1 MEITIHVA
9 AEHNEKGV
17 LLYAVNFPGAFT
29 RGVSQEEAMAK
40 WDREIASYLRWRDG
54 AAPAALRCVPRIVQD
69 RESALHV
76 EDADSDILFDS
87 EAQPMD
93 RSAYQDLKALALRS
107 AADFL
112 DLYQSLPDKDRS
124 PLPVRSSFYGP
135 VPRTGREMYRHTKS
149 VNSYYFGEIGVAA
162 SNEPDILRCREAGFA
177 ALERTADFLS
187 NPVFHGSCGED
198 WSTGKVLR
206 RFLWHDRIHARAMA
220 RMAALLWG
228 RGACADP
235 FRFGML

>member
-135 VPRTGREMYRHTKS
+135 VPRTGREMYRHTKN

-177 ALERTADFLS
+177 ALER
-187 NPVFHGSCGED
+187 
-198 WSTGKVLR
+198 
-206 RFLWHDRIHARAMA
+206 
-220 RMAALLWG
+220 G